1 MRVVTLDSWRK
12 ARNVIADGVWS
23 SSKTRFLD
31 SATGEMLVVLVS
43 LEGVVT
49 ANVSGARFRSDPKAW
64 DDNSHDW
71 RVPLAGFEVVDG
83 AAGQR
88 LNAAIRNVVRSSY
101 GEQVYF
107 RILLHGVKLGDEP
120 EGRIR
125 GLFQG
130 SASAG

>member
-12 ARNVIADGVWS
+12 ARNVIADGVWG

>member
-12 ARNVIADGVWS
+12 ARSIVTAGMWG
-23 SSKTRFLD
+23 SSKIRFLD
-31 SATGEMLVVLVS
+31 WAVGETIVVLVARD
-43 LEGVVT
+43 GVV
-49 ANVSGARFRSDPKAW
+49 AGDISGPRHKSDITDW
-64 DDNSHDW
+64 DSDSYEW
-71 RVPLAGFEVVDG
+71 TVPLTETVLVEG

-88 LNAAIRNVVRSSY
+88 LNAAIRNVLRGSY

-125 GLFQG
+125 GLLPG
-130 SASAG
+130 SASAE

>member
-1 MRVVTLDSWRK
+1 M
-12 ARNVIADGVWS
+12 
-23 SSKTRFLD
+23 
-31 SATGEMLVVLVS
+31 
-43 LEGVVT
+43 T
-49 ANVSGARFRSDPKAW
+49 A
-64 DDNSHDW
+64 HDW

-88 LNAAIRNVVRSSY
+88 LNAAIRDVVRRSY

-125 GLFQG
+125 GLLPGFG
-130 SASAG
+130 ECGVVPSASEVRGEGWYWFQKRDGGQCAGTCRSQQDKARRVRAATDELPTQRAGQR